1 MALQTT
7 AGGTVTGTR
16 LSAKQLRADAQCS
29 INAGDGFTADNA
41 APIHVWSI
49 HA

>member
-7 AGGTVTGTR
+7 AGGTATGTR
-16 LSAKQLRADAQCS
+16 RSAKQLRADAQCS